1 MFLKKVAVREVTQD
15 KKPLI
20 RKDVVIIGA
29 GAAGLMCAIEA
40 GKRHRS
46 VLVLE
51 HMNKIGKKIRVSGG
65 GYCNF
70 TNINLRPDN
79 YLSANP
85 HFCKSALARF
95 TPYDFIGIVER
106 HGIEFY
112 EKEKGQL
119 FCRGTSGDIVRMLY
133 EECRNARV
141 EMRMNC
147 RVGSITKAG
156 PFYVSTNFD
165 RIEAGA
171 LVIATGGL
179 SYPELGATDMGFR
192 TAQRFGLKV
201 TQLKPALVPL
211 VFGRHDLEKFNEL
224 SGVSF
229 DTAVGYRGRE
239 FRGEV
244 LFTHLGISGPAI
256 LQVSSY
262 WDRGDEISIDLMPDR
277 DIYELFT
284 SKRKSRIELSTLLS
298 EYLPRR
304 FSRKWCALHAPS
316 RPLCQYTEKELK
328 EIAHKIH
335 YWTIKPE
342 GTEGYKKAEV
352 TAGGI
357 DTDELSSRS
366 MEAKKV
372 PGLYFVGEVLDVAGQ
387 LGGYNLQWA
396 WSSGFV
402 AGQYA

>member
-1 MFLKKVAVREVTQD
+1 MPARKVNRD

-20 RKDVVIIGA
+20 KKDVIIIGA

-40 GKRHRS
+40 GKRNRS
-46 VLVLE
+46 ALVLE
-51 HMNKIGKKIRVSGG
+51 HMDKIGKKIRVSGG
-65 GYCNF
+65 GRCNF
-70 TNINLRPDN
+70 TNINLRPDD

-95 TPYDFIGIVER
+95 TPYDFIGMVER
-106 HGIEFY
+106 HGIEYY

-133 EECRNARV
+133 EECCNAGV

-147 RVGSITKAG
+147 RVRSITKAG
-156 PFYVSTNFD
+156 HFYVSTNLG
-165 RIEAGA
+165 RIEAGS

-192 TAQRFGLKV
+192 TAARFGLKI
-201 TQLKPALVPL
+201 THLKPAIVPL
-211 VFGRHDLEKFNEL
+211 VFGRHDLEKFSEL

-229 DTAVGYRGRE
+229 DAVVGYRGRQ
-239 FRGEV
+239 FLGEV
-244 LFTHLGISGPAI
+244 LFTHRGLSGPAI

-262 WDRGDEISIDLMPDR
+262 WERGDEITIDLMPDM
-277 DIYELFT
+277 DAYELFT
-284 SKRKSRIELSTLLS
+284 LKRKSRIELSNLLS

-304 FSRKWCALHAPS
+304 FSHRWCELNAPA

-328 EIAHKIH
+328 DITHQIH
-335 YWTIKPE
+335 HWTIMPA
-342 GTEGYKKAEV
+342 GTEGYRKAEI

-357 DTDELSSRS
+357 DTDELSSKT

-372 PGLYFVGEVLDVAGQ
+372 PGLYFVGEVVDVAGQ

>member
-1 MFLKKVAVREVTQD
+1 MTKD

-20 RKDVVIIGA
+20 KKDVVIIGA

-40 GKRHRS
+40 GKRNRS

-51 HMNKIGKKIRVSGG
+51 HMDEIGKKIRVSGG
-65 GYCNF
+65 GRCNF

-85 HFCKSALARF
+85 HFCKSSLARF
-95 TPYDFIGIVER
+95 TPYDFIGMVER
-106 HGIEFY
+106 HGIEYY

-133 EECRNARV
+133 EECRNAGV
-141 EMRMNC
+141 ELLMNC

-156 PFYVSTNFD
+156 HFCASTNFN
-165 RIEAGA
+165 RIEAGS

-179 SYPELGATDMGFR
+179 SYAELGATDMGFR
-192 TAQRFGLKV
+192 IAQRFGLKV
-201 TQLKPALVPL
+201 TKLKPALVPL
-211 VFGRHDLEKFNEL
+211 VFGRNDLRKFSEL

-229 DTAVGYRGRE
+229 DAAVGYRGRQ

-244 LFTHLGISGPAI
+244 LFTHQGLSGPAI

-262 WDRGDEISIDLMPDR
+262 WDPGDEITIDLMPDR
-277 DIYELFT
+277 DAYEFFT
-284 SKRKSRIELSTLLS
+284 SKRKSRIELSNLLS

-304 FSRKWCALHAPS
+304 FSHRWSELNARA

-328 EIAHKIH
+328 DIAHQIH
-335 YWTIKPE
+335 HWTIRPE
-342 GTEGYKKAEV
+342 GTEGYRKAEI

-357 DTDELSSRS
+357 DTDELSSKT

-372 PGLYFVGEVLDVAGQ
+372 PGLYFVGEVVDVAGQ